1 MNSSRHNRALRETL
15 NSRPLCF
22 FLSVGD
28 ASADLYASM
37 LVKELR
43 NIRKHIEFLGIGG
56 PRMRDAGVFL
66 FAETTKYSA
75 IGLFAA
81 LPYVLRVWSIFRRFL
96 SLLMERRPDAFI
108 ALDFGA
114 VNRRLT
120 KLTANMHIPTIYY
133 VTPGFWT
140 KKVESV
146 KRYIHPKVIY
156 VPIYEWQRNI
166 LLSAGASPDQVVY
179 LGHPLA
185 DAIPSELTREVAEA
199 RLGIQHKEPFEKP
212 IRVALLPG
220 SRVGE
225 VKDNIGIMLDA
236 IEHAKHLTGITEF
249 ELLIARSP
257 TVSEALIARAVSKA
271 TKALSGAQVRIYSGM
286 THEVLKASDIAL
298 VVTGT
303 ATLEAA
309 LLGIPTIAIFST
321 NWLNRIHAIIIN
333 KTSFPFKE
341 WGFIS
346 LPNRLIGEKVMPE
359 FVLWSCKAESI
370 GMQIASWI
378 SNPSEAEAVANRLT
392 SVRKIIGERG
402 TTRRVA
408 ELIMS
413 RIS

>member
-1 MNSSRHNRALRETL
+1 
-15 NSRPLCF
+15 
-22 FLSVGD
+22 
-28 ASADLYASM
+28 M

-43 NIRKHIEFLGIGG
+43 NMRRHVEFFGIGG
-56 PRMRDAGVFL
+56 PRMRDAGVCL
-66 FAETTKYSA
+66 LAETTRYSA

-81 LPYVLRVWSIFRRFL
+81 LPYVLVVWSIFRRFL
-96 SLLMERRPDAFI
+96 SLLTERRPDAFI

-120 KLTANMHIPTIYY
+120 KITADMRIPTVYY

-140 KKVESV
+140 RKIESV

-166 LLSAGASPDQVVY
+166 LLSAGASPEQVIY

-185 DAIPSELTREVAEA
+185 DAVSDELTREGAEA
-199 RLGIQHKEPFEKP
+199 RLELQHKEPFEEP
-212 IRVALLPG
+212 IRIALLPG

-225 VKDNIGIMLDA
+225 VKDNIGIMLSA
-236 IEHAKHLTGITEF
+236 VEHAKHLTGVTDF

-257 TVSEALIARAVSKA
+257 TVSEALIAKAVSKA
-271 TKALSGAQVRIYSGM
+271 SNVASKARVRIYSGM

-309 LLGIPTIAIFST
+309 LLCVPTIAIFST

-341 WGFIS
+341 WGFIA

-359 FVLWSCKAESI
+359 FVLWSCEAKSI
-370 GMQIASWI
+370 GRQIASWI
-378 SNPSEAEAVANRLT
+378 SNPSEAEAVANKLA

-413 RIS
+413 RVS